1 MAKLKYEFLAQYYAR
16 HGTPLRARLFGHI
29 DALNRLGCVFAPV
42 SNWVANSAPARWL
55 MHRLLGIHR
64 NRTLPP
70 FATERFDRWFARRN
84 GRRAAG
90 TRGRRV
96 ALFHDTYLNYN
107 YPEIGKAAVKV
118 LEAAGF
124 EVVLPEHKCCG
135 RPMISK
141 GLIQAAKRNAAYN
154 VDRLAEYADKGIPI
168 VGCEPSCMLVFR
180 DEYPDLLDDPR
191 AELVGKQTFMIEEFL
206 AGLAE
211 RGALDLPFRNG
222 AQSVLLHGHCHQ
234 KALIGSGPSLRMLR
248 MLPNATVEE
257 VDSGCCGMAGSFGY
271 EAEHYELSLAIGER
285 RLFPAI
291 RARAP
296 ESEVVA
302 AGVSCRQQ
310 IAHATDRR
318 ARHLVE
324 VLADA
329 LPG

>member
-16 HGTPLRARLFGHI
+16 HGTPLRARLFGQI
-29 DALNRLGCVFAPV
+29 ETLNKLGCAFAPV
-42 SNWVANSAPARWL
+42 SNWVAGSAPVRWL
-55 MHRLLGIHR
+55 LHRAAGIHQ

-70 FATERFDRWFARRN
+70 FARERFDRWFARRN
-84 GRRAAG
+84 GSRPK
-90 TRGRRV
+90 GRRGQV
-96 ALFHDTYLNYN
+96 ALFNDTYMTYN

-141 GLIQAAKRNAAYN
+141 GLIQAAKANAAYN
-154 VDRLAEYADKGIPI
+154 VEKLSAYAAKGIPI
-168 VGCEPSCMLVFR
+168 VGCEPSCMLTFR
-180 DEYPDLLDDPR
+180 DEYPDLVDDPR
-191 AELVGKQTFMIEEFL
+191 AEALAKNTFMIEEFL
-206 AGLAE
+206 VGLSE
-211 RGALDLPFRNG
+211 RGQLDLPFQDG
-222 AQSVLLHGHCHQ
+222 PKSVLLHGHCHQ
-234 KALIGSGPSLRMLR
+234 KALIGSSPSLRVLR
-248 MLPNATVEE
+248 MLPDAKVDE

-285 RLFPAI
+285 KLFPAV
-291 RARAP
+291 RARDP
-296 ESEVVA
+296 QSEIVA

-310 IAHATDRR
+310 IAHGTKRR